1 MPVIEKMRIAA
12 TVVIKNALGIN
23 IINLLLFTH
32 LKERVANSIKKRY
45 EIYSM
50 S

>member
-32 LKERVANSIKKRY
+32 LKERVAHNAKKRS
-45 EIYSM
+45 EIYSI